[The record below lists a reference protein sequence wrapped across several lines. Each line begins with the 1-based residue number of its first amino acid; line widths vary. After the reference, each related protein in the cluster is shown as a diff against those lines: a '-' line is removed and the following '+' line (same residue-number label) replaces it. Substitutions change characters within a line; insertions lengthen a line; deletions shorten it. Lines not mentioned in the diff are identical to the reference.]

1 MRLVAKSWQV
11 DCVKSDLM
19 FSIQTVASTLGC
31 MLLKIRRGEQFA
43 DMLLERA
50 AVAALPG
57 MCFGKVGKDYVR
69 FSLLKSE
76 DQLREA
82 VRRVAAVLA

>member
-1 MRLVAKSWQV
+1 M
-11 DCVKSDLM
+11 C
-19 FSIQTVASTLGC
+19 SIQTAASTWVHAPEDQT
-31 MLLKIRRGEQFA
+31 GEQFA

-57 MCFGKVGKDYVR
+57 TCFGKVGKDYIR

>member
-1 MRLVAKSWQV
+1 MKVLITG
-11 DCVKSDLM
+11 
-19 FSIQTVASTLGC
+19 FEPFEGETVNPA
-31 MLLKIRRGEQFA
+31 
-43 DMLLERA
+43 RA

-57 MCFGKVGKDYVR
+57 TCFGKVGKDYVR

>member
-1 MRLVAKSWQV
+1 MHAPE
-11 DCVKSDLM
+11 D
-19 FSIQTVASTLGC
+19 QT
-31 MLLKIRRGEQFA
+31 GEQFA

-69 FSLLKSE
+69 FSLLRSE

>member
-1 MRLVAKSWQV
+1 
-11 DCVKSDLM
+11 
-19 FSIQTVASTLGC
+19 
-31 MLLKIRRGEQFA
+31 
-43 DMLLERA
+43 MLLERA

-57 MCFGKVGKDYVR
+57 TCFGKVGKDYVR